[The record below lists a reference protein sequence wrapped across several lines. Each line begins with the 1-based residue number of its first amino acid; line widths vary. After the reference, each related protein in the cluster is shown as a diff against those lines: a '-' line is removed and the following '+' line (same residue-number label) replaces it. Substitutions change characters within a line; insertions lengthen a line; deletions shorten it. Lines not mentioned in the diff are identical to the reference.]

1 MLCVGM
7 HGNERWWFLRRVTLA
22 LLRIRPFIDDSLCC
36 LYKSVAARS
45 SGDPSSVISQKRLS
59 FLITMR
65 LRMYIIISRP
75 LWNFVLS
82 IPSWIS
88 VSSLT
93 KEGCFCIAEED
104 DVEVGE
110 TVECRL
116 RGRRNYKG

>member
-1 MLCVGM
+1 MPCVGM
-7 HGNERWWFLRRVTLA
+7 HGNKIRWWFPRRVTLA

-45 SGDPSSVISQKRLS
+45 SGDPSSAISQKK
-59 FLITMR
+59 
-65 LRMYIIISRP
+65 IIFSHYYAVAGVY
-75 LWNFVLS
+75 NHQSS
-82 IPSWIS
+82 IMEFCFIDSKFWIS

-104 DVEVGE
+104 DVEVGK

-116 RGRRNYKG
+116 RGRRN